1 MGAPPAP
8 PVPPTLKDASA
19 QHISLSWIP
28 AAVDQLFT
36 LQIADPISGHG
47 FLNVYHG
54 SDCEYSCTGLTRNTP
69 YRLRVGALIK
79 LGLYFLRFFY
89 FCVCILMI

>member
-8 PVPPTLKDASA
+8 PLPPTLKDVNA
-19 QHISLSWIP
+19 QHISLSWNLP
-28 AAVDQLFT
+28 TLDQLFT

-54 SDCEYSCTGLTRNTP
+54 SDSEYTCTGLTRNTP
-69 YRLRVGALIK
+69 YRLRVGGLIQFRYK
-79 LGLYFLRFFY
+79 YFHNFRFLT
-89 FCVCILMI
+89 LMML